1 MPTTDASPVPQA
13 ALVPVARRERVD
25 SIDVVRGIALFG
37 VLQVNLLTEFR
48 VSLFRQFVTRH
59 TDPGWLNHLVDNA
72 LEIALFFKA
81 FALFSFL
88 FGAGLGAQYE
98 RTLQSGRSFFAFAAR
113 RLAILLVIGL
123 IHLFLINNGDIL
135 TTYAVIG
142 LLALPFMR
150 CSRAVLLGLSA
161 LAYLAAV
168 APIPYPPL
176 FGGGETLRAHID
188 AANHA
193 YGSGSL
199 ADVTRFRI
207 HEVRHIAVLLLWAV
221 PRTLGLFLLGVVAW
235 RERLF
240 EAPVDRLGALRAI
253 ATGGLVGGGAAQ
265 TAVFAAHEGWWHITE
280 RTVSAV
286 DVFGAG
292 ALALGYAAALVL
304 LLRRPRVQRLF
315 APLASL
321 GRAALSNYLCQSII
335 LGGLFYGYGAGLY
348 GRLGSA
354 SAAGVGLVIYA
365 LQVVASHI
373 WFRHFHFG
381 PAEWLWRSLTYGQRQ
396 PMRRRRS

>member
-1 MPTTDASPVPQA
+1 V
-13 ALVPVARRERVD
+13 
-25 SIDVVRGIALFG
+25 IRGIALLG

-48 VSLFRQFVTRH
+48 VSVFRQFVTRH
-59 TDPGWLNHLVDNA
+59 TDAGWLNHLVDNA
-72 LEIALFFKA
+72 LEIAVFFKA

-98 RTLQSGRSFFAFAAR
+98 RTLQSGRSFPAFAAR
-113 RLAILLVIGL
+113 RLAILLGIGL
-123 IHLFLINNGDIL
+123 IHLFLINDGDIL
-135 TTYAVIG
+135 ATYAVIG

-150 CSRAVLLGLSA
+150 CSRPVLLGLST
-161 LAYLAAV
+161 LACLAAV

-199 ADVTRFRI
+199 AGVTRFRI
-207 HEVRHIAVLLLWAV
+207 HEVRHVAVLLLWAV
-221 PRTLGLFLLGVVAW
+221 PRTLSLFLLGVIAW

-240 EAPVDRLGALRAI
+240 EAPVDHLGTLRAI
-253 ATGGLVGGGAAQ
+253 ATWGMVGGGAAQ
-265 TAVFAAHEGWWHITE
+265 TALFAAHEGWWHITG
-280 RTVSAV
+280 RTGIAL
-286 DVFGAG
+286 DLFGVG
-292 ALALGYAAALVL
+292 ALASGYAAALVL
-304 LLRRPRVQRLF
+304 VLRRPRARRLF
-315 APLASL
+315 APFASL
-321 GRAALSNYLCQSII
+321 GRAALSNYLGQSLI

-354 SAAGVGLVIYA
+354 SAAGLGLIIYA
-365 LQVVASHI
+365 LQVGASHM

-396 PMRRRRS
+396 PMRRRPS